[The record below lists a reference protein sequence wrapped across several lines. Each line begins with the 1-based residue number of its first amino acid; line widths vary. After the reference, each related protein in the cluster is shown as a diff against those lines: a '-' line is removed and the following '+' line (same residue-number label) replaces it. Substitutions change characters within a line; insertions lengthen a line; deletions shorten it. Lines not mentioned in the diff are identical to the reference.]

1 MEGRGCART
10 PLALAGVFQSHI
22 PAPIFYEALDLL
34 PGRTLCP
41 EARTMTSRV
50 CPAFQLQMKEIKLNP
65 AKAKGD
71 FNSFKVQEGQLQAW
85 LDPGVH

>member
-1 MEGRGCART
+1 
-10 PLALAGVFQSHI
+10 
-22 PAPIFYEALDLL
+22 
-34 PGRTLCP
+34 
-41 EARTMTSRV
+41 MTSRV